1 MLLQAGRRPF
11 LVMLAV
17 AAGLRLLLF
26 GLVEPI
32 VEPDTASYVDLAQK
46 LVQGD
51 LAGIDGLRTPGYPL
65 FLLLGF
71 LSPRVVVAYQIGLGL
86 AVVWLMLTLGER
98 LGLPLRW
105 NLAAAAVYAFFVQ
118 FVVYEFFLMSEALT
132 IFLVTA
138 AWWLFMEMLT
148 REEARTRGRVFL
160 MMLLAALAAWT
171 RPIYLLLPGYLLLM
185 AHMYLPGAW
194 NAGCRQAIRF
204 SVVGLAPVVILA
216 GSWCLVNAA
225 YGRGFTYA
233 TGRGF
238 GLLELM
244 GDYLE
249 TPPAREP
256 EATISRLY
264 LAARE
269 RNLAAGRPHE
279 DTIWEV
285 LGELREATG
294 LSVKELSDHT
304 WNMAVRIIKEQPRDY
319 LKQVA
324 LSWWRF
330 WLPPGQRMLHP
341 YGDFFRGLP
350 PEWAAVMVGAIKTL
364 TVAQRKFLGLLELL
378 FLAAPLSLAWTT
390 CRARIG
396 RELMISL
403 MVLWVF
409 ILGKSL
415 AIAFIEGGEGRFALP
430 TFPTLISLTFAFYYR
445 LIVAPLPG
453 R

>member
-1 MLLQAGRRPF
+1 MNLTSGRRAF
-11 LVMLAV
+11 LVFLAAA
-17 AAGLRLLLF
+17 AAGRLLLF
-26 GLVEPI
+26 WLIAPI
-32 VEPDTASYVDLAQK
+32 EEPDTYSYL
-46 LVQGD
+46 D
-51 LAGIDGLRTPGYPL
+51 LAGRLLRRDLAGADGLRTPGYPV

-71 LSPRVVVAYQIGLGL
+71 LSPRIVVAYQICLGL
-86 AVVWLMLTLGER
+86 AIVGLMLTLGQR
-98 LGLPLRW
+98 LGLPCLW
-105 NLAAAAVYAFFVQ
+105 NLAAAAVYAFFAQ
-118 FVVYEFFLMSEALT
+118 FVVYEFFLMSETLT
-132 IFLVTA
+132 IFLATA
-138 AWWLFMEMLT
+138 AWWLFLEMLT
-148 REEARTRGRVFL
+148 REEARSGPRLFL
-160 MMLLAALAAWT
+160 MMLLGALAAWT

-185 AHMYLPGAW
+185 AHLYLPGAW
-194 NAGCRQAIRF
+194 KAGWGRALRHSLIF
-204 SVVGLAPVVILA
+204 LAPVVILTV
-216 GSWCLVNAA
+216 SWCLVNWT
-225 YGRGFTYA
+225 YGRGFVYA

-238 GLLELM
+238 GLLEVV

-249 TPPAREP
+249 TPAAQEP

-294 LSVKELSDHT
+294 LSVKQLSDHT
-304 WNMAVRIIKEQPRDY
+304 WKMAVGIIKERPGDY
-319 LKQVA
+319 LKMVA

-341 YGDFFRGLP
+341 YEVFFRGLS

-378 FLAAPLSLAWTT
+378 FLAAPLSLAWTA

-430 TFPTLISLTFAFYYR
+430 TFPTLICLTFAFYYR
-445 LIVAPLPG
+445 LIVAPVPG